1 MLIKLVSLL
10 IQMIEIYSYMLLGW
24 VIGSW
29 FPRFQATKFYEFLD
43 NAIEPYARLFRG
55 LIPPVGGF
63 DFSIIVAF
71 FVLGIIQAVLARIPQ
86 FFPSAVL

>member
-1 MLIKLVSLL
+1 MMPKLVTLL

-29 FPRFQATKFYEFLD
+29 FPRFQSTKIYQFLD
-43 NAIEPYARLFRG
+43 SAVEPYARVFRG
-55 LIPPVGGF
+55 LIPPLGGF

-71 FVLGIIQAVLARIPQ
+71 LVLGIVQAVLAKIPQ
-86 FFPSAVL
+86 IFAAQVL

>member
-10 IQMIEIYSYMLLGW
+10 NQMIDIYSYMLLGW

-29 FPRFQATKFYEFLD
+29 FPSFQATKFYEFLD

-55 LIPPVGGF
+55 LIPPVAGF

-71 FVLGIIQAVLARIPQ
+71 FVLNLVQAILVRIPQ
-86 FFPSAVL
+86 FFPATVL